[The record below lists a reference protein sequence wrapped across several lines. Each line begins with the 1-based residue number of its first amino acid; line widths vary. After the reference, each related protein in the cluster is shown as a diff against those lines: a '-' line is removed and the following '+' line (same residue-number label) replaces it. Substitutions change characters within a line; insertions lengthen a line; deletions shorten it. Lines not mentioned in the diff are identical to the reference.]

1 MIYFTS
7 DLHFNHNREFLWKER
22 GFSSLK
28 EMNETIIENWNSIV
42 NEDDIVYVLGD
53 VVFGDLDEGKAY
65 LERLHGSIKLVLGN
79 HDGNTKIEMYR
90 TLPNIEIL
98 GYSTIFQYKKH
109 HFYLS
114 HYPSITGNFDEEKP
128 LRSKVI
134 NLCGHVHTKDCFY
147 DWDKG
152 IIFHV
157 ELDTHDFTPWT
168 LEEILERVR
177 ERCELDKKL

>member
-79 HDGNTKIEMYR
+79 HDGNTKLRCIE
-90 TLPNIEIL
+90 
-98 GYSTIFQYKKH
+98 
-109 HFYLS
+109 
-114 HYPSITGNFDEEKP
+114 HYQT
-128 LRSKVI
+128 SK
-134 NLCGHVHTKDCFY
+134 F
-147 DWDKG
+147 
-152 IIFHV
+152 
-157 ELDTHDFTPWT
+157 
-168 LEEILERVR
+168 
-177 ERCELDKKL
+177 